1 VRNIA
6 TKEVARSPG
15 AHALTGCK
23 RDERSAQIGTC
34 GFGLNKESYAR
45 VFSCVEIQHTFY
57 QPPQLKT
64 LERWRAEMPSDFEFT
79 LKAWQLITHDAR
91 SPTYRRLKRKLSET
105 EKQEAGYFRNTEIV
119 KQAWETTLASAK
131 ALRAQTLLFQCPASF
146 KQSAD
151 NIANL
156 KGFFSSLDRQDLNLC
171 WEPRGEWDD
180 AIVNSLCTSLQL
192 WHVVDPFVRKTTT
205 PNNCYFRLH
214 GRNGWRYQ
222 YETGEL
228 EELAASVAGEKAYVF
243 FNNSQMTE
251 DALKFCNLIR

>member
-1 VRNIA
+1 MA
-6 TKEVARSPG
+6 TSFRD
-15 AHALTGCK
+15 CK
-23 RDERSAQIGTC
+23 TKVNWAKIGTC

-45 VFSCVEIQHTFY
+45 AFSCIEIQHTFY

-64 LERWRAEMPSDFEFT
+64 LERWRAELPPDFEFT

-105 EKQEAGYFRNTEIV
+105 ERQEAGFFRKTEIV

-131 ALRAQTLLFQCPASF
+131 ALRAKTLLFQCPASF
-146 KQSAD
+146 KQSAE

-156 KGFFSSLDRQDLNLC
+156 NRFFSSIDRQELNLC

-180 AIVNSLCTSLQL
+180 AIVNSLCMSLQL
-192 WHVVDPFVRKTTT
+192 WHVVDPLVRKTTT
-205 PNNCYFRLH
+205 PNSCYFRLH
-214 GRNGWRYQ
+214 GRGGWRYQ

-228 EELAASVAGEKAYVF
+228 EELAASLPKKETYVF
-243 FNNSQMTE
+243 FNNSKMTE
-251 DALKFCNLIR
+251 DALKFCQLVALIRIGPP